1 MRWSTP
7 ATRLLGIDVPIVL
20 APLGG
25 GPGTVAL
32 AVAVCEAGGLGSLAG
47 GYLDPGRLRDDIRA
61 ARAATDRPFAVNV
74 FAAERP
80 APDPATVEAA
90 VAAVAPLRRELGLP
104 ERPDRLPPAPDL
116 DGQLEVV
123 VAERP
128 AVVSFA
134 FGLLPPAAVA
144 ALHEAG
150 CVLVGTATTV
160 AEAVALVDAGADA
173 VCAQGVE
180 AGGHR
185 GSFLPG
191 PGAGLVGTFALVPQ
205 VCDAVDVPVLAAGG
219 IMDGRGVAAALALGA
234 GAAQMGT
241 AFLRCPEAGT
251 PPAHRAALA
260 AADDTSTAVSR
271 HVTGRPVRGI
281 ANRLMRE
288 LDGLDVPAY
297 PVMHAVTAELRRT
310 AAERGDPGL
319 MSLWAGQGVALGG
332 DRPAADVVADAVA
345 GAAAVLDSLAA
356 AAGRR

>member
-1 MRWSTP
+1 MSWDTP
-7 ATRLLGIDVPIVL
+7 ATRLLGIDVPVVL

-25 GPGTVAL
+25 GPGTVDL

-47 GYLDPGRLRDDIRA
+47 GYLAPARLRDDIRST
-61 ARAATDRPFAVNV
+61 RAATDRPFAVNV

-80 APDPATVEAA
+80 EPDPDVVEAA

-104 ERPDRLPPAPDL
+104 DRAGELPPAPDL

-128 AVVSFA
+128 PVVSFA
-134 FGLLPPAAVA
+134 FGLLPPAAVT
-144 ALHEAG
+144 ALHDAG

-191 PGAGLVGTFALVPQ
+191 AGAGLVGTFALVPQ
-205 VCDAVDVPVLAAGG
+205 VCDAVDVPVVAAGG

-251 PPAHRAALA
+251 PAAHRAALA
-260 AADDTSTAVSR
+260 SAGDTSTAVSR

-288 LDGLDVPAY
+288 LDGLAVPAY
-297 PVMHAVTAELRRT
+297 PVMHAVTAELRRV
-310 AAERGDPGL
+310 AAERGEPDL
-319 MSLWAGQGVALGG
+319 MSLWAGQGVALGT
-332 DRPAADVVADAVA
+332 DRPAAEVVALAVA
-345 GAAAVLDSLAA
+345 GAEQAIGALDAT
-356 AAGRR
+356 RR